1 MVIGNS
7 TKKTTATPRV
17 EPAAAPKAPRA
28 AKSKV
33 KGKPK
38 SPRKPRTGD
47 DDDEPVRSNPL
58 GLEINA
64 EVLEFI
70 EAIDRFKKEH
80 GRPFPSW
87 SEVLH
92 IVRSLGYRK

>member
-7 TKKTTATPRV
+7 TKKKTTAPKVEVSTAPTPQ
-17 EPAAAPKAPRA
+17 RA
-28 AKSKV
+28 AKG

-38 SPRKPRTGD
+38 APRKPRTGG

-64 EVLEFI
+64 DVLEFI

-92 IVRSLGYRK
+92 IVRSLGYHK

>member
-1 MVIGNS
+1 MVTGNS
-7 TKKTTATPRV
+7 TKKKTTTAVRV
-17 EPAAAPKAPRA
+17 EPVAAAKAPRTP
-28 AKSKV
+28 
-33 KGKPK
+33 KGKAKPA
-38 SPRKPRTGD
+38 RKPRTGG

-64 EVLEFI
+64 DVLEFI

-92 IVRSLGYRK
+92 IVRSLGYHK

>member
-7 TKKTTATPRV
+7 TKKNTTAART
-17 EPAAAPKAPRA
+17 ETAAAPKTPRT
-28 AKSKV
+28 AKGKGKDKV
-33 KGKPK
+33 KPA
-38 SPRKPRTGD
+38 RKPRTGG

-64 EVLEFI
+64 DVLEFI

-92 IVRSLGYRK
+92 IVRSLGYHK